1 MSDYRFY
8 ILDDKNH
15 ILSHRERTC
24 VDDAAALDMARFL
37 SGYHNPVELWVG
49 DRRVGQVRR
58 ADADHASAQARA
70 A

>member
-15 ILSHRERTC
+15 ILSHRERVC
-24 VDDAAALDMARFL
+24 DDDVVALDMARFL
-37 SGYHNPVELWVG
+37 SGYHHPVELWTG

-58 ADADHASAQARA
+58 ADADHAVAQAQSG
-70 A
+70 